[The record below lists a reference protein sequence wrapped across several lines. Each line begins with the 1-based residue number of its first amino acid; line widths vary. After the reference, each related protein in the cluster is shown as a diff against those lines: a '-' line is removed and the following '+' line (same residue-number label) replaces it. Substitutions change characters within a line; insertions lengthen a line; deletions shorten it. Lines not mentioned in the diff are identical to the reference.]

1 MNRALWMTVGAAAV
15 GGVAMGLTREART
28 LEPGA
33 ARFLLLGLCIFLVF
47 EWAAH
52 LIGSRISRSN
62 YPQADRA
69 AFAALSS
76 AGIWIV
82 LLSGF
87 PVALHKMGIDPVGLG
102 GVGLTTAAAAGALCV
117 RLWFL
122 REIYEMSPPWP
133 SAYRRAAI
141 LWAASRVTAL
151 GLLGI
156 AVALWTV
163 SDAVSG
169 VSLPVLRIGP

>member
-1 MNRALWMTVGAAAV
+1 MSRAFWMTAGTGAV
-15 GGVAMGLTREART
+15 GGVAVGLAREAET
-28 LEPGA
+28 LDPA
-33 ARFLLLGLCIFLVF
+33 SARLLLLGLCLFLVF

-52 LIGSRISRSN
+52 LIGSRLSRSN

-82 LLSGF
+82 LLSAF
-87 PVALHKMGIDPVGLG
+87 PMALQKI
-102 GVGLTTAAAAGALCV
+102 GVGPTAFVGIALMTLAAAGALSV

-122 REIYEMSPPWP
+122 REIYEMNFE
-133 SAYRRAAI
+133 RAAS
-141 LWAASRVTAL
+141 LWAASRGAAVL
-151 GLLGI
+151 LLGVV
-156 AVALWTV
+156 VAIWTV
-163 SDAVSG
+163 TD